1 MKEEKYE
8 ENVEYEF
15 EEEYDKELYDV
26 MRIETADGSRA
37 YIEIVMPKTLL
48 SVKRAKYIGGLFEI
62 LFQIVMLSA
71 SIYLMLIGNDYS
83 FIGVLG
89 IFYFIR
95 IYFYSYFIKKI
106 SCYDT
111 FLSIYYLFRE
121 RSVHY
126 EEIQYIK
133 IINKYMIIKTVDSV
147 FYFARVNLSLFNSG
161 DIKNLEEFLINKN
174 VKIMKR

>member
-1 MKEEKYE
+1 MEKEKYE

-15 EEEYDKELYDV
+15 DEEYDKELYDV
-26 MRIETADGSRA
+26 MRIETADGSGA

-83 FIGVLG
+83 FIGILG

-95 IYFYSYFIKKI
+95 IYFYSYFIETI
-106 SCYDT
+106 SCHDS
-111 FLSIYYLFRE
+111 FLSLYYSFGE
-121 RSVHY
+121 RSVDY
-126 EEIQYIK
+126 EEIKYVK
-133 IINKYMIIKTVDSV
+133 IINKYMIIKTVYSV
-147 FYFARVNLSLFNSG
+147 FYFARVNLSLFNVD

-174 VKIMKR
+174 VKIMK